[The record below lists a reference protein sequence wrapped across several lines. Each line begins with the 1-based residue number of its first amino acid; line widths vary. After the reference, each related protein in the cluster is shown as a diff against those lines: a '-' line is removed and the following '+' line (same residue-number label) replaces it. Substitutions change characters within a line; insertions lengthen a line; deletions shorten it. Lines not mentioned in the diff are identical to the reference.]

1 MDFTTNDAVILG
13 SAVIL
18 NKTVILNEVK
28 NLKHIIMKRILLSLT
43 LVLLS
48 LSAWAQY
55 QVKGVVEDAMGPV
68 IGATVMEAGTQNGV
82 STGIDGDFVLTV
94 SGPDSKVEV
103 SCIGY
108 ATQVFPAS
116 AVPAKVFLGEDTT
129 FLDEVVV
136 VGYGTQKS
144 KDLTAPITNVKGED
158 LAKQV
163 AANPMSALQ
172 GMVSGVQ
179 ITQSGAPGAGPSVKI
194 RGVGSIGDYASPL
207 YVVDGAFMDNIDFLS
222 SSDIE
227 SLTVLKDA
235 SAAAIYGVRAANG
248 VILVTTKKG
257 ASGKVRVAYDGYAGV
272 QVPTNILPM
281 ANAQQ
286 YIQMYNLAYP
296 DTPFN
301 TVYSTNGESTDWYQ
315 TLVKPAF
322 THSHS
327 LDLSGG
333 TEKTNYSVGL
343 SYFYQDG
350 IMNFC
355 KNDYNRL
362 NFRARLDQT
371 LTSWLK
377 VGFNTVV
384 SRYGKNNPNS
394 SVYYQAFVNPP
405 VYGVYNDSNEAAYPV
420 KFDSPQNYG
429 FAAAFGNPAASAYY
443 HNNSDTGLK
452 TVFSAYAEATFI
464 PEKLK
469 FKTSY
474 NLDFSFADQQAYTP
488 EHFVGGSQST
498 SVSSMSKTYAYGLY
512 HILDNTLTYSDHVGA
527 HNFTAMLGQSTRMQ
541 YNAWLTGRRSGVP
554 DFDAASR
561 YLVNGSY
568 KNQESG
574 DGASRYNGLSFF
586 ARGTYNY
593 KEKYLA
599 TVTVRADGSSKYQD
613 KWGVFPS
620 IGLGWNISDEPFMN
634 GAKSFLDFL
643 KLRASWGMLGNDNV
657 PANDISIAGRTGV
670 DSSALFGE
678 TLVDGIG
685 AQTVYQNYLKWEVV
699 TETNIGADFSMLG
712 SRLSGEIDWYHRLTD
727 RVVFHAPIATG
738 GGVATLLA
746 NNGKVLNTGVELSLK
761 WADTIGQDFNYNVG
775 MNATFNHNEV
785 RALEGR
791 DNIPGAAVNGAYA
804 TLTQVGYPIGA
815 FWGYQVDGIFQSR
828 KEALAEGVPAQKDTG
843 AGYFAYH
850 DFAGA
855 EDGGPDGKI
864 TDADRIYLGSPL
876 PWLMLG
882 FNLGFEW
889 KGIDFSMVM
898 NANIGNKI
906 FNAKRLNKQV
916 FPAANYDYDF
926 YLNAWSK
933 EQPSYTYPS
942 PAALTS
948 GLMAQSNSFWI
959 EDGSMFRIQN
969 VQVGYTFRNVFGN
982 GRIRVYVSAQR
993 PLTLFGYNGFT
1004 TEIGGSPIET
1014 GIDRSSVYPMQAIYT
1029 IGANLNF

>member
-1 MDFTTNDAVILG
+1 
-13 SAVIL
+13 
-18 NKTVILNEVK
+18 
-28 NLKHIIMKRILLSLT
+28 MKKVLIALLSL
-43 LVLLS
+43 VLA
-48 LSAWAQY
+48 SATAFAQY
-55 QVKGVVEDAMGPV
+55 QVKGVVEDALGPV
-68 IGATVMEAGTQNGV
+68 IGATVMEVGTTNGV
-82 STGIDGDFVLTV
+82 STGLDGDFVLTV
-94 SGPDSKVEV
+94 SGADAKVEV

-108 ATQVFPAS
+108 ASQVFPAS
-116 AVPAKVFLGEDTT
+116 AVPAKILLGEDTT

-136 VGYGTQKS
+136 VGYGTQKA
-144 KDLTAPITNVKGED
+144 KDLTAPITNVKGEE

-194 RGVGSIGDYASPL
+194 RGVGSIGDYANPL
-207 YVVDGAFMDNIDFLS
+207 YIVDGAFMDNIDFLS
-222 SSDIE
+222 ASDIE

-257 ASGKVRVAYDGYAGV
+257 ATGKVRVAYDGYGGV
-272 QVPTNILPM
+272 QVPTNIMPM
-281 ANAQQ
+281 ASAQQ
-286 YIQMYNLAYP
+286 YIEMYNLANP
-296 DTPFN
+296 DDPFD
-301 TVYSTNGESTDWYQ
+301 TVYPLAANTGISTDWYQ
-315 TLVKPAF
+315 TLVKPAL

-350 IMNFC
+350 IMNYC
-355 KNDYNRL
+355 KNNYGRL

-384 SRYGKNNPNS
+384 SRYNQNNPNS
-394 SVYYQAFVNPP
+394 GVYYQAFVNPP
-405 VYGVYNDSNEAAYPV
+405 VYGVYNEANEAAYPV
-420 KFDSPQNYG
+420 KFDSPQLYG

-443 HNNSDTGLK
+443 TNSTNTGLK
-452 TVFSAYAEATFI
+452 TVFSAYAEATII

-469 FKTSY
+469 FKTAY
-474 NLDFSFADQQAYTP
+474 NLDFSFADEQNYTP
-488 EHFVGGSQST
+488 EHKVGGSQGT
-498 SVSSMSKTYAYGLY
+498 SVSSLSKTYAYGLY
-512 HILDNTLTYSDHVGA
+512 HILDNTLTYSDHIGA
-527 HNFTAMLGQSTRMQ
+527 HSFTAMLGQSTRMQ
-541 YNAWLTGRRSGVP
+541 YSAWLNGRRSSVP

-568 KNQESG
+568 KNQESS
-574 DGASRYNGLSFF
+574 DGAGRYNGLSFF

-620 IGLGWNISDEPFMN
+620 VGLGWNISDEPFMK
-634 GAKSFLDFL
+634 GASSWLSFL

-657 PANDISIAGRTGV
+657 PANDINIAGRSGV
-670 DSSALFGE
+670 DASALFGE
-678 TLVDGIG
+678 TLVDGVG
-685 AQTVYQNYLKWEVV
+685 AQTVFQNYLKWEVV
-699 TETNIGADFSMLG
+699 TETNVGADFAMLD
-712 SRLSGEIDWYHRLTD
+712 SRLSGEIDWYRRVTD

-746 NNGKVLNTGVELSLK
+746 NNGRVLNTGVELSLK
-761 WADTIGQDFNYNVG
+761 WEDKIGADFSYNVG

-785 RALEGR
+785 LALEGR
-791 DNIPGAAVNGAYA
+791 DNIPGGYVNGVAS

-815 FWGYQVDGIFQSR
+815 FWGYKVDGVFQSK
-828 KEALAEGVPAQKDTG
+828 KEALAEGVPTQKETG

-850 DFAGA
+850 DFSGA
-855 EDGGPDGKI
+855 EGGGPDGKI
-864 TDADRIYLGSPL
+864 TDADRVYLGSPL

-882 FNLGFEW
+882 LNLGFQW
-889 KGIDFSMVM
+889 KGLDFSMVM

-916 FPAANYDYDF
+916 FPAGNYDYDF
-926 YLNAWSK
+926 YIHAWSK
-933 EQPSYTYPS
+933 DMPSATYPS
-942 PAALTS
+942 PAALS
-948 GLMAQSNSFWI
+948 KGLMAQSNSFWI

-982 GRIRVYVSAQR
+982 GRIRIYVSAQR

-1004 TEIGGSPIET
+1004 TEIGGSPIAT
-1014 GIDRSSVYPMQAIYT
+1014 GIDSSSVYPMQAIYT
-1029 IGANLNF
+1029 AGVNINF

>member
-1 MDFTTNDAVILG
+1 
-13 SAVIL
+13 
-18 NKTVILNEVK
+18 
-28 NLKHIIMKRILLSLT
+28 MKRFLL
-43 LVLLS
+43 VMAGLLAS
-48 LSAWAQY
+48 VAAFAQY
-55 QVKGVVEDAMGPV
+55 QVKGVVEDALGPV
-68 IGATVMEAGTQNGV
+68 VGATVMEAGTSNGT
-82 STGIDGDFVLTV
+82 STGLDGDFTLTV
-94 SGPDSKVEV
+94 SGPGARVEV

-108 ATQVFPAS
+108 ATQTFAAA
-116 AVPAKVFLGEDTT
+116 AVPARILLAEDAS

-136 VGYGTQKS
+136 VGYGTQKAR
-144 KDLTAPITNVKGED
+144 DLTAPITNVKGEA

-194 RGVGSIGDYASPL
+194 RGVGSIGDYANPL
-207 YVVDGAFMDNIDFLS
+207 YIVDGAFMDNIDFLS
-222 SSDIE
+222 ASDIE

-257 ASGKVRVAYDGYAGV
+257 ETGRVRVAYDGYAGL

-286 YIQMYNLAYP
+286 YMQMYDLANP
-296 DTPFN
+296 DDPFK
-301 TVYSTNGESTDWYQ
+301 TVYPQAAASGVSTDWYQ
-315 TLVKPAF
+315 ELVRNAL

-333 TEKTNYSVGL
+333 TDKTNYSVGL

-350 IMNFC
+350 IMNYC

-371 LTSWLK
+371 LSSWLK

-384 SRYGKNNPNS
+384 SRYKRNNPNS
-394 SVYYQAFVNPP
+394 SVYYQAFVNTP
-405 VYGVYNDSNEAAYPV
+405 VYGVYDEANEDAYPV
-420 KFDSPQNYG
+420 RFDSPQRYG
-429 FAAAFGNPAASAYY
+429 FAAAFGNPAAAAYY
-443 HNNSDTGLK
+443 YSNTDNGFK
-452 TVFSAYAEATFI
+452 TVFSAYAEATLV

-474 NLDFSFADQQAYTP
+474 NLDFGFADQQNYTP
-488 EHFVGGSQST
+488 EHFVGGSQGT
-498 SVSSMSKTYAYGLY
+498 SVSTLNKTYSYGLY
-512 HILDNTLTYSDHVGA
+512 HILDNTLTYNDHAGDHA
-527 HNFTAMLGQSTRMQ
+527 FTAMLGQSTRMQ
-541 YNAWLTGRRSGVP
+541 YNAWLIGTAHSVP
-554 DFDAASR
+554 DYDAAAR

-568 KNQESG
+568 KNQSAS

-586 ARGTYNY
+586 ARGTYNF

-599 TVTVRADGSSKYQD
+599 TVTFRADGSSKYQE
-613 KWGVFPS
+613 KWGFFPS
-620 IGLGWNISDEPFMN
+620 VGLGWNISDEPFMK
-634 GAKSFLDFL
+634 GLRWLDYL

-657 PANDISIAGRTGV
+657 PANDINIAGVSGV
-670 DSSALFGE
+670 DSSAVFGD
-678 TLVDGIG
+678 TLVDGMG

-699 TETNIGADFSMLG
+699 TETNVGMDFALLEN
-712 SRLSGEIDWYHRLTD
+712 RLSGELDWYRRVTD

-738 GGVATLLA
+738 GGVASLLA
-746 NNGKVLNTGVELSLK
+746 NNGQVLNTGVEFSLK
-761 WADTIGQDFNYNVG
+761 WEDEIGRDFRYNVG

-785 RALEGR
+785 LALEGR
-791 DNIPGAAVNGAYA
+791 DNIPGAMVNGAYA
-804 TLTQVGYPIGA
+804 TMTQVGYPIGA
-815 FWGYQVDGIFQSR
+815 FWGYQVDGVFQSK
-828 KEALAEGVPAQKDTG
+828 KEALADDVAVQSASG
-843 AGYFAYH
+843 AGYFRYH

-864 TDADRIYLGSPL
+864 TEADRVYLGSPL

-882 FNLGFEW
+882 MNLGFAW
-889 KGIDFSMVM
+889 KGLDFSMVM

-916 FPAANYDYDF
+916 FPAGNYDYDF
-926 YLNAWSK
+926 YIHAWSK
-933 EQPSYTYPS
+933 DLPSDTYPS
-942 PAALTS
+942 PQALTS
-948 GLMAQSNSFWI
+948 GLMAQSNSFWV

-969 VQVGYTFRNVFGN
+969 VQLGYTFRNVLGG
-982 GRIRVYVSAQR
+982 GRIRIYVSAQR

-1004 TEIGGSPIET
+1004 TEIGGSPIAT
-1014 GIDRSSVYPMQAIYT
+1014 GIDASSVYPMQAIYT
-1029 IGANLNF
+1029 AGVNLNF

>member
-1 MDFTTNDAVILG
+1 
-13 SAVIL
+13 
-18 NKTVILNEVK
+18 
-28 NLKHIIMKRILLSLT
+28 MKKVLIALLSLT
-43 LVLLS
+43 LA
-48 LSAWAQY
+48 SATAFAQY
-55 QVKGVVEDAMGPV
+55 QVKGVVEDALGPV
-68 IGATVMEAGTQNGV
+68 IGATVMEVGTTNGV
-82 STGIDGDFVLTV
+82 STGLDGDFVLTV
-94 SGPDSKVEV
+94 SGADAKVEV

-108 ATQVFPAS
+108 ASQVFPAS
-116 AVPAKVFLGEDTT
+116 AVPAKILLGEDTT

-136 VGYGTQKS
+136 VGYGTQKA
-144 KDLTAPITNVKGED
+144 KDLTAPITNVKGEE

-194 RGVGSIGDYASPL
+194 RGVGSIGDYANPL
-207 YVVDGAFMDNIDFLS
+207 YIVDGAFMDNIDFLS
-222 SSDIE
+222 ASDIE

-257 ASGKVRVAYDGYAGV
+257 ATGKVRVAYDGYGGV

-286 YIQMYNLAYP
+286 YIEMYNMANP
-296 DTPFN
+296 DDPFN
-301 TVYSTNGESTDWYQ
+301 TVYPLAANTGVSTDWYR
-315 TLVKPAF
+315 TLVKPAL

-350 IMNFC
+350 IMNYC
-355 KNDYNRL
+355 KNNYGRL

-384 SRYGKNNPNS
+384 SRYNQNNPNS
-394 SVYYQAFVNPP
+394 GVYYQAFVNPP
-405 VYGVYNDSNEAAYPV
+405 VYGVYNEANEAAYPV
-420 KFDSPQNYG
+420 KFDSPQLYG

-443 HNNSDTGLK
+443 TNSTNNGLK
-452 TVFSAYAEATFI
+452 TVFSAYAEATII

-469 FKTSY
+469 FKTAY
-474 NLDFSFADQQAYTP
+474 NLDFSFADEQNYTP
-488 EHFVGGSQST
+488 EHKVGGSQGT
-498 SVSSMSKTYAYGLY
+498 SVSSLSKTYAYGLY
-512 HILDNTLTYSDHVGA
+512 HILDNTLTYSDHIGA
-527 HNFTAMLGQSTRMQ
+527 HSFTAMLGQSTRMQ
-541 YNAWLTGRRSGVP
+541 YSAWLNGRRSSVP

-568 KNQESG
+568 KNQESS
-574 DGASRYNGLSFF
+574 DGAGRYNGLSFF
-586 ARGTYNY
+586 ARGTYNF

-599 TVTVRADGSSKYQD
+599 TVTVRADGSSKYQE

-620 IGLGWNISDEPFMN
+620 VGLGWNISDESFMK
-634 GAKSFLDFL
+634 GASSWLSFL

-657 PANDISIAGRTGV
+657 PANDINIAGRSGV

-685 AQTVYQNYLKWEVV
+685 AQTVYQNFLKWEVV
-699 TETNIGADFSMLG
+699 TETNVGADFAMLD
-712 SRLSGEIDWYHRLTD
+712 SRLSGEIDWYRRVTD

-746 NNGKVLNTGVELSLK
+746 NNGRVLNTGVEFSLK
-761 WADTIGQDFNYNVG
+761 WEDKIGADFSYNVG

-785 RALEGR
+785 LALEGR
-791 DNIPGAAVNGAYA
+791 DNIPGGYVNGVAS

-815 FWGYQVDGIFQSR
+815 FWGYKVDGIFQSR
-828 KEALAEGVPAQKDTG
+828 KEALAEGVPDQQDTG

-855 EDGGPDGKI
+855 DEGGPDGKI
-864 TDADRIYLGSPL
+864 TDADRVYLGSPL

-882 FNLGFEW
+882 LNLGFQW
-889 KGIDFSMVM
+889 KGLDFSMVM

-916 FPAANYDYDF
+916 FPAGNYDYDF
-926 YLNAWSK
+926 YLHAWSK
-933 EQPSYTYPS
+933 DLPSTTYPS
-942 PAALTS
+942 PKALS
-948 GLMAQSNSFWI
+948 AGLMAQSNSFWI

-969 VQVGYTFRNVFGN
+969 VQVGYTFRNVFGG
-982 GRIRVYVSAQR
+982 GRIRIYVSAQR

-1004 TEIGGSPIET
+1004 TEIGGSPIAT
-1014 GIDRSSVYPMQAIYT
+1014 GIDSSSVYPMQAIYT
-1029 IGANLNF
+1029 AGVNINF

>member
-1 MDFTTNDAVILG
+1 
-13 SAVIL
+13 
-18 NKTVILNEVK
+18 
-28 NLKHIIMKRILLSLT
+28 MKRILIALILMLASVT
-43 LVLLS
+43 
-48 LSAWAQY
+48 AFAQY
-55 QVKGVVEDAMGPV
+55 QVKGVVEDALGPV
-68 IGATVMEAGTQNGV
+68 IGATVMEVGTTNGV
-82 STGIDGDFVLTV
+82 STDFAGAFSLTV
-94 SGPDSKVEV
+94 SGPGSKVEV

-108 ATQVFPAS
+108 APQVFPAQS
-116 AVPAKVFLGEDTT
+116 VPAKILLGEDTT

-136 VGYGTQKS
+136 VGYGTQKA
-144 KDLTAPITNVKGED
+144 KDLTAPITNVKGEE
-158 LAKQV
+158 LAKQI

-194 RGVGSIGDYASPL
+194 RGVGSIGDYANPL
-207 YVVDGAFMDNIDFLS
+207 YIVDGAFMDNIDFLS
-222 SSDIE
+222 ASDIE

-257 ASGKVRVAYDGYAGV
+257 ATGKVRVAYDGYGGV
-272 QVPTNILPM
+272 QIPTNILPM

-286 YIQMYNLAYP
+286 YINMYNLANP
-296 DTPFN
+296 DDPFN
-301 TVYSTNGESTDWYQ
+301 TVYPLAANTGVSTDWYR
-315 TLVKPAF
+315 TMVKPAL

-350 IMNFC
+350 IMNYC
-355 KNDYNRL
+355 KNNYGRL

-384 SRYGKNNPNS
+384 SRYNQNNPNS
-394 SVYYQAFVNPP
+394 SVYEQAFVNPP
-405 VYGVYNDSNEAAYPV
+405 VYGVYNEANEAAYPV
-420 KFDSPQNYG
+420 KFDSPQLYG

-443 HNNSDTGLK
+443 TNSTNTGLK
-452 TVFSAYAEATFI
+452 TVFSAYAEATII

-469 FKTSY
+469 FKTAY
-474 NLDFSFADQQAYTP
+474 NLDFSFADQQNYTP
-488 EHFVGGSQST
+488 EHKVGGSQGT
-498 SVSSMSKTYAYGLY
+498 SVSSLSKTYAYGLY
-512 HILDNTLTYSDHVGA
+512 HILDNTLTYSDRIGA
-527 HNFTAMLGQSTRMQ
+527 HSFTAMLGQSTRMQ
-541 YNAWLTGRRSGVP
+541 YSAWLNGRRSSVP
-554 DFDAASR
+554 DYDAASR

-568 KNQESG
+568 KNQESS
-574 DGASRYNGLSFF
+574 DGAGRYNGLSFF

-620 IGLGWNISDEPFMN
+620 VGLGWNISDESFMK
-634 GAKSFLDFL
+634 GASSWLSFL

-657 PANDISIAGRTGV
+657 PANDINIAGRSGV

-678 TLVDGIG
+678 TLLDGVG

-699 TETNIGADFSMLG
+699 TETNVGADFAMLD
-712 SRLSGEIDWYHRLTD
+712 SRLSGEIDWYRRVTD

-746 NNGKVLNTGVELSLK
+746 NNGRVLNTGVEFSLK
-761 WADTIGQDFNYNVG
+761 WEDKIGADFSYNVG

-785 RALEGR
+785 LALEGR
-791 DNIPGAAVNGAYA
+791 DNIPGGYVNGVAS

-815 FWGYQVDGIFQSR
+815 FWGYKVDGIFQSR
-828 KEALAEGVPAQKDTG
+828 KEALAEGVPTQQDTG

-850 DFAGA
+850 
-855 EDGGPDGKI
+855 PDGKI
-864 TDADRIYLGSPL
+864 TDADRVYLGSPL

-882 FNLGFEW
+882 LNLGFQW
-889 KGIDFSMVM
+889 KGLDFSMVM

-926 YLNAWSK
+926 YIHAWSK
-933 EQPSYTYPS
+933 ELPSYTYPS
-942 PAALTS
+942 PAALS
-948 GLMAQSNSFWI
+948 KGLMAQSNSFWI

-1004 TEIGGSPIET
+1004 TEIGGSPIAT
-1014 GIDRSSVYPMQAIYT
+1014 GIDSSSVYPMQAIYT
-1029 IGANLNF
+1029 AGVNINF